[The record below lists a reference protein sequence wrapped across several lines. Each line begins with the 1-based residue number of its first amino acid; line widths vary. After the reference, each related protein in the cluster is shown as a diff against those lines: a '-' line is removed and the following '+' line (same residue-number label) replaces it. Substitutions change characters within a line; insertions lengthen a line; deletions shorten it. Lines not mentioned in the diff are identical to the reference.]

1 MMVVAAVRHPVVWFV
16 TRVVHKKLL
25 VKEKEIIKK
34 HIKKHTCGP
43 RNGHRPC
50 PSLRPFFSF
59 IVDKFVV
66 VVQNSNLYF
75 C

>member
-34 HIKKHTCGP
+34 HIKNIP
-43 RNGHRPC
+43 
-50 PSLRPFFSF
+50 
-59 IVDKFVV
+59 
-66 VVQNSNLYF
+66 VVQETDIVRVRLFGLFFRSLSTNLSL
-75 C
+75 